1 LILGEMA
8 GTAKELGEAII
19 INPNDIEKTA
29 NALKKALEMHINDK
43 TARMKSMQRRL
54 KRYDIKKWTNDFM
67 DRLSQIKDV
76 QKQIK
81 SKVLSGQ
88 GRGSLV
94 THYRN
99 ASKRLFLLD
108 YDGTLMP
115 FNENPA
121 KVNPDEQVA
130 EILTNLKNDARNTIV
145 IVSGR
150 DRETLESWL
159 SDLTHG
165 MVAEHG
171 VWIKNGSW
179 STIEKLDNNWKDEI
193 RSILEMFVDRTP
205 GSFLEEK
212 EFSLVWHYRKVDPS
226 LANVRVGEL
235 KYILI
240 HATANLNL
248 GVLEGNKVI
257 EIKNTGINKG
267 RAVRKWLDS
276 KNWDFVLSVGDD
288 WTDEDVFEILPEDA
302 YSIKIGFGASKAR
315 YKLHSYKEVRDLLKK
330 ISISSIS

>member
-1 LILGEMA
+1 
-8 GTAKELGEAII
+8 
-19 INPNDIEKTA
+19 
-29 NALKKALEMHINDK
+29 
-43 TARMKSMQRRL
+43 
-54 KRYDIKKWTNDFM
+54 
-67 DRLSQIKDV
+67 
-76 QKQIK
+76 
-81 SKVLSGQ
+81 
-88 GRGSLV
+88 
-94 THYRN
+94 
-99 ASKRLFLLD
+99 
-108 YDGTLMP
+108 MP